1 MGDVLPGDLTGAGVE
16 HDRQGVVV
24 ALPRCRYPASQVGA
38 VRAEGQSGAD
48 EILPFEGAVRQ
59 RGAGKSGTVVA
70 PQGGAVPWIE
80 SGDSCTGEDQ
90 RPGWTGGHL
99 LQLREILLPCDGRAD
114 ARRMPGRT
122 GRGRGG
128 VGLRVGLRHG
138 VQGHGCDHEHDGR
151 HQGNGALP
159 DGCGSRGPHR
169 CGGLLR
175 GLARLFGSRG
185 WADPSR
191 GRGIVGGDA
200 ERFTQTSQHHMA
212 DDHHPHRQHGQRLGQ
227 QRTDVERGM
236 LKSPPPQET
245 LEENQDH
252 GAHAEERDEPS
263 RRECGNHEP
272 DEKKQATTEDEPLR
286 TPGKECAQRQ
296 RIVPP
301 HHGQDESRH
310 EGDQPAETR
319 HPEDHHPPCQGAS
332 DVVECLGHAPHY

>member
-1 MGDVLPGDLTGAGVE
+1 MGGVLPGDLTGAGVE
-16 HDRQGVVV
+16 NDRQGVVV
-24 ALPRCRYPASQVGA
+24 AFPRSRYPACQVGA
-38 VRAEGQSGAD
+38 VGAECQSGAD
-48 EILPFEGAVRQ
+48 EILPREGTVRQ
-59 RGAGKSGTVVA
+59 RGAGESGTVVA

-80 SGDSCTGEDQ
+80 SGDSRVGEDQ
-90 RPGWTGGHL
+90 RSGGSGGHL
-99 LQLREILLPCDGRAD
+99 LQRREILLPGDCRAD
-114 ARRMPGRT
+114 VCWILGWV

-151 HQGNGALP
+151 HQGDGALP

-185 WADPSR
+185 WAEPSR

-200 ERFTQTSQHHMA
+200 ERFTQTSQHHVA

-227 QRTDVERGM
+227 QSPDIERGM
-236 LKSPPPQET
+236 LKGPPPQEP

-252 GAHAEERDEPS
+252 GAHAEERDKPA
-263 RRECGNHEP
+263 RRECGNHDP
-272 DEKKQATTEDEPLR
+272 DKNKQATTEDEPLR
-286 TPGKECAQRQ
+286 TPGKERPQRQ

-310 EGDQPAETR
+310 EGGQPAETQR
-319 HPEDHHPPCQGAS
+319 PENHHPPG
-332 DVVECLGHAPHY
+332 